1 MTQVE
6 LIRNLASRLGI
17 TQVETKRLLK
27 SSIKVIEETLD
38 QDIPITIPNLGT
50 FSTLRTKRRKS
61 YNPYHKNYFLLPP
74 KRSIRFRPSS
84 SIKNAL
90 RTKQVENR

>member
-27 SSIKVIEETLD
+27 SSFKIIEETLD
-38 QDIPITIPNLGT
+38 QDIPISVPDLGT
-50 FSTLRTKRRKS
+50 FYTARTKRRKS
-61 YNPYHKNYFLLPP
+61 YNPYHKHYFLLPP
-74 KRSIRFRPSS
+74 KRVIRFRASS

-90 RTKQVENR
+90 KTKQVEK

>member
-27 SSIKVIEETLD
+27 SSVKIIKETLD
-38 QDIPITIPNLGT
+38 KDIPISIPDLGT
-50 FSTLRTKRRKS
+50 FSTVRTKRRKA
-61 YNPYHKNYFLLPP
+61 YNPYHKQYFLLPP
-74 KRSIRFRPSS
+74 KRIIRFRPSS

-90 RTKQVENR
+90 KTLQVEKR

>member
-27 SSIKVIEETLD
+27 SSVKIIKETLD
-38 QDIPITIPNLGT
+38 QDITISIPDLGT
-50 FSTLRTKRRKS
+50 FTTVKTKGRKS
-61 YNPYHKNYFLLPP
+61 FNPFHKKYFLLPP
-74 KRSIRFRPSS
+74 KRIIRFRPSS

-90 RTKQVENR
+90 KTKQVEK

>member
-27 SSIKVIEETLD
+27 SSVKVIKETLD
-38 QDIPITIPNLGT
+38 QDITISIPDLGT
-50 FSTLRTKRRKS
+50 FSTVKTKGRKS
-61 YNPYHKNYFLLPP
+61 FNPFHKQYFLLPP
-74 KRSIRFRPSS
+74 KRIIRFRPSS

-90 RTKQVENR
+90 KTKQIEQ